1 MKNANMLDNLL
12 VNLTA
17 FAANGNGSPEQINA
31 FGFEIRG
38 LEQGA
43 RIATVK
49 LAIGCLRRY
58 ANGDKQKFFA
68 SGEDQRLKNYYS
80 VFNGLVGEGYAPATQ
95 LAWFDQIES
104 NFSAVYGQSKKAAIA
119 TLQEAGILEKP
130 APAAGAPAA
139 GAPAAGAPAAGAVS
153 AALSDA
159 DRAGKIAAETV
170 GLMSPE
176 VFDLL
181 AAAVARHL
189 ASNTAAQKRRE
200 AAEAKQK
207 RAAENAARIG
217 ELRRAANAAD
227 TVADAAE
234 EAANLPGASAAT
246 KRRAAK
252 LHKAARE
259 AGAAYQA
266 AVDAARQEAIAA

>member
-1 MKNANMLDNLL
+1 M
-12 VNLTA
+12 
-17 FAANGNGSPEQINA
+17 
-31 FGFEIRG
+31 
-38 LEQGA
+38 
-43 RIATVK
+43 
-49 LAIGCLRRY
+49 
-58 ANGDKQKFFA
+58 
-68 SGEDQRLKNYYS
+68 
-80 VFNGLVGEGYAPATQ
+80 GEGYAPATQ

-130 APAAGAPAA
+130 
-139 GAPAAGAPAAGAVS
+139 APAAGAPAAGAVS